1 MTRSAAAVLAT
12 AAVAITSTGIAVSAD
27 VRAVR
32 ADVAVAGKR
41 HPLDVH
47 RIRVIESL
55 SPGES
60 YRLPAFGIR
69 NHLGIRT
76 AFRLVVSAGS
86 TQAERRPPRRW
97 LRFVPAAAVID
108 AGRSRAVRVRLEV
121 PDDAEPGRYAVAL
134 GVRPGGGEGARLTF
148 QIEPAE
154 STRGW
159 LRDAANAGMWV
170 LVVGAALVLALV
182 GRQQTGSKLLQDRLE
197 Q

>member
-1 MTRSAAAVLAT
+1 MRKTAAAVLAT
-12 AAVAITSTGIAVSAD
+12 AAAAIISTGIAVSAD

-47 RIRVIESL
+47 RIRVIDSL

-60 YRLPAFGIR
+60 YRLPAFGVR

-76 AFRLVVSAGS
+76 AYRLVVSAGS

-97 LRFVPAAAVID
+97 LRFVPTAAVID

-121 PDDAEPGRYAVAL
+121 PDDAEPGRYAVAF
-134 GVRPGGGEGARLTF
+134 GVRPGGGEGARLIF
-148 QIEPAE
+148 QIEPE

-159 LRDAANAGMWV
+159 LRHAANAGMWA

-182 GRQQTGSKLLQDRLE
+182 GRQQTGSTPLQDQLE